1 MLLVLQFC
9 SLGALKSIL
18 EQKTETVH
26 LDVQQTPTAP
36 TNDGGDDVVD
46 DNGVDVVDVRRRGST
61 ILTSG
66 ASRQGSTDIVVSAPE
81 LITRSTLPLDT
92 IFAYCIGICRGMK
105 YLSSC
110 NFVHRDLA
118 TRNVLVDSSDCAK
131 IADFGLS
138 RDLEASQYYTMSDSN
153 GKLPLRWA
161 APETITR
168 QRFSEKS
175 DVWSFGVTLVE
186 CWSCAAMPYR
196 GWMNSYVVE
205 QVCRGYV
212 PPKPHDCPDA
222 VYQHVILPSF
232 DMYATTRPGFAELF
246 KQMEEL
252 APRFGEKS
260 IYEAART
267 ASKSSS
273 RKPSTATSELLALHR
288 EILSGSSMPPVAV
301 SGAADD
307 VFSSTG
313 SYHYVRPNPSRSVSA
328 GCLSTVSDE
337 GEDAGEAVLH
347 RNRISAESNPID
359 PLSRVSY
366 AEDESTDAFGY
377 TSLSLSLSTPPEPP
391 IDPRSREDDDGYIS
405 LDMPVGSAGDHPRS
419 PDCQA
424 VSAAFFERRAAR
436 LKMKRHTSNHA
447 LPAQT
452 DGTTVLEGTAV
463 SPLRFDGAPG
473 PADPAVPVVGDVR
486 SRLQDHREHV
496 VGPAPLGMPSAS
508 LTISKPPMSQPP
520 VAAGSR
526 HPDASASTDKFA
538 DDVLRVNVRAR
549 VWEKNPG
556 EFASCRDR

>member
-18 EQKTETVH
+18 EQNTETVH

-36 TNDGGDDVVD
+36 TNDGRDDVVD

-61 ILTSG
+61 TSG
-66 ASRQGSTDIVVSAPE
+66 ASRQGTTDIVVFAPE

-118 TRNVLVDSSDCAK
+118 TRNVLVDSSDRAK
-131 IADFGLS
+131 VADFGLS
-138 RDLEASQYYTMSDSN
+138 RDLEASEYYTMSDSN

-288 EILSGSSMPPVAV
+288 EILGGSSMPPVAV

-337 GEDAGEAVLH
+337 GDAVL
-347 RNRISAESNPID
+347 RRRQISAESNPIN

-366 AEDESTDAFGY
+366 VEDESTDAFGY
-377 TSLSLSLSTPPEPP
+377 TSLSSSPAPNPP
-391 IDPRSREDDDGYIS
+391 IDLRSREDAATDDGGYIS
-405 LDMPVGSAGDHPRS
+405 LDVPVGVMGSTGDDLRS
-419 PDCQA
+419 PDCQGA
-424 VSAAFFERRAAR
+424 SAASFERRAAR
-436 LKMKRHTSNHA
+436 SKMKRLSSDHA

-452 DGTTVLEGTAV
+452 DGATQLEGPAV
-463 SPLRFDGAPG
+463 SPLRSDGAPG
-473 PADPAVPVVGDVR
+473 PADPTVPVVEAVR
-486 SRLQDHREHV
+486 SRLHDHREHEV
-496 VGPAPLGMPSAS
+496 HAVGLAPLGMASAS

-526 HPDASASTDKFA
+526 HPDASASTTNSQTMMY
-538 DDVLRVNVRAR
+538 V
-549 VWEKNPG
+549 
-556 EFASCRDR
+556 